1 MPNEW
6 LCTLRA
12 QVEAAALH
20 FPLPIHFHGELLPR
34 EDFLEGAHRVEE
46 WNGCRIG
53 IFRGSYDLVN
63 EPRINFHGVKVACRL
78 PSVKERSE
86 ERRVGKG
93 WVSTCRSRGSPYHE
107 TKKKQRRKRVANNI
121 G

>member
-78 PSVKERSE
+78 PSVKEEIGRTSCRE
-86 ERRVGKG
+86 KRVSVMVDPG
-93 WVSTCRSRGSPYHE
+93 GSSIFK
-107 TKKKQRRKRVANNI
+107 TKK
-121 G
+121 